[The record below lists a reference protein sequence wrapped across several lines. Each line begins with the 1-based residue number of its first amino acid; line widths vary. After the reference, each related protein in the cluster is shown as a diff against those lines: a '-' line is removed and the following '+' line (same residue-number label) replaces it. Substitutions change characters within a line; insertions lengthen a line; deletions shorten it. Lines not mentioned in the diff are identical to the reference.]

1 MTSTTTTQKRQTE
14 SGKSAD
20 TNNAVELSSA
30 EIQETKQKV
39 IDILGGMV
47 LRGELSLPRDY
58 LESPVRI
65 PVYYVRRLE
74 AYADENDLKLPD
86 AIGQI
91 VMKELD
97 LLTAPNKTCFAGLGL
112 EPLSRNTY
120 SKLSPQNCG
129 RCSNITFSIC
139 RCCSYNPFLTPN
151 FREEQA

>member
-1 MTSTTTTQKRQTE
+1 MTPTTATQKRQTE
-14 SGKSAD
+14 SGEKSENLEF
-20 TNNAVELSSA
+20 TV
-30 EIQETKQKV
+30 
-39 IDILGGMV
+39 DI
-47 LRGELSLPRDY
+47 
-58 LESPVRI
+58 SP
-65 PVYYVRRLE
+65 YYVRRLE
-74 AYADENDLKLPD
+74 IYAGEKDLSTEE

-97 LLTAPNKTCFAGLGL
+97 LLTAPNKTGFTGLGL

-129 RCSNITFSIC
+129 RCRNTTFSIC